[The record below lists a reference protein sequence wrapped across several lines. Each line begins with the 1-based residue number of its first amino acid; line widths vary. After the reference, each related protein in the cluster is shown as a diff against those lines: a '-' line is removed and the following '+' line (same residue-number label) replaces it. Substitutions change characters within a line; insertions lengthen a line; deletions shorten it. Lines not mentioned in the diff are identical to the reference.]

1 MSEPTSDP
9 FSDPFSS
16 GPSPYQPPSADLS
29 QPQPAP
35 QPRPQSAWKILAYTG
50 VLFLAY
56 SVLQVVFGMVAAFAV
71 PGGAMAPPPSGAN
84 PMSGLPLALILGVG
98 TIVAAPFGIAGT
110 VLLVRH
116 QFLEPVRE
124 YLGLRGT
131 TLRQVLLWTGA
142 LALFVALF
150 DLLGRWLER
159 PEIPP
164 FMRDILVSPGQS
176 DAARVLLW
184 LAVVIAAP
192 VLEEILFRGFLLEGL
207 RRRLGGLGAVALSS
221 VLFGIIHTQYDLFD
235 MSAVLA
241 LGAVLGLSRLY
252 SGSTWLPIGLHTA
265 HNFVSMALT
274 TWYLQQGG

>member
-16 GPSPYQPPSADLS
+16 GPSPYQPPRADLAQPPGLQAS
-29 QPQPAP
+29 EPQPQGP
-35 QPRPQSAWKILAYTG
+35 WKILGYALL
-50 VLFLAY
+50 LFLAY
-56 SVLQVVFGMVAAFAV
+56 SILQVLFGMVAALSL
-71 PGGAMAPPPSGAN
+71 PGGRTPAPAPGAS

-98 TIVAAPFGIAGT
+98 TVIAAPLGIAGT
-110 VLLVRH
+110 VLLVRY

-124 YLGLRGT
+124 YLGLRAPR
-131 TLRQVLLWTGA
+131 LRQVLLWT
-142 LALFVALF
+142 LALTLFVILF

-164 FMRDILVSPGQS
+164 FMRDILQGSGPK
-176 DAARVLLW
+176 VLLW

-192 VLEEILFRGFLLEGL
+192 LFEEILFRGFLFGGL
-207 RRRLGGLGAVALSS
+207 SRTRLGGLGAVAVSS

-235 MSAVLA
+235 MSAVLV

-252 SGSTWLPIGLHTA
+252 SGSTWLPIGLHAA
-265 HNFVSMALT
+265 HNFVSMTLT